1 MRIDQTRTVGSRLRA
16 LRPRGPLGQNRD
28 FVAIWSAATVSQLGT
43 QVSLLALPFV
53 AITTLEASTLEVAM
67 LGIAELVP
75 LLLFGLPAGAW
86 IDRVRRRPVMI
97 AADLTCAC
105 AFVSIPSAYAAGVLT
120 IWQLYVVG
128 FATGTFAM
136 FFDVAS
142 QSFLPAIVPREELPG
157 ANAALQVS
165 AQTAQVGGPG
175 LAGLLV
181 SVLGAPYAIAADAAS
196 YLGSA
201 ALLLRVK
208 QHETAVPKEHRR
220 AMRSEIREGLAYVLR
235 HPILRP
241 NLMFTSTANIFNTIL
256 FAVLLLFSV
265 RHLHLSARQIGLI
278 LMLANVGSLA
288 GALATTRLQRRFGLG
303 RVMLATAFGGWALLL
318 IPFASGAGRIPMIA
332 AGLLLWGTAV
342 VVFNATSATLVQATA
357 PARLLSRVFASRR
370 LVSWGVMPVG
380 TLLGGLLGT
389 YFGLRTAVFVGA
401 GGRALAGLIILF
413 SPVRS
418 IRTLDDAQAL
428 VAAYNATAMVP
439 AAE

>member
-1 MRIDQTRTVGSRLRA
+1 MRIDQTRTVGSRLQA

-86 IDRVRRRPVMI
+86 IDRARRRPVMI

-157 ANAALQVS
+157 ANATS
-165 AQTAQVGGPG
+165 RSP
-175 LAGLLV
+175 
-181 SVLGAPYAIAADAAS
+181 
-196 YLGSA
+196 
-201 ALLLRVK
+201 RK
-208 QHETAVPKEHRR
+208 RR
-220 AMRSEIREGLAYVLR
+220 RSEAPVSRACSSACSEPRTRSLPTPRATSA
-235 HPILRP
+235 RP
-241 NLMFTSTANIFNTIL
+241 RCCCASSSTRQACRRSTAERCGARSGRGSRTSSATRSCGRLMFTSTANIFNSIL

-357 PARLLSRVFASRR
+357 PARLMSRVFASRR

-389 YFGLRTAVFVGA
+389 YLGLRTAVFVGA

>member
-1 MRIDQTRTVGSRLRA
+1 
-16 LRPRGPLGQNRD
+16 
-28 FVAIWSAATVSQLGT
+28 
-43 QVSLLALPFV
+43 
-53 AITTLEASTLEVAM
+53 
-67 LGIAELVP
+67 
-75 LLLFGLPAGAW
+75 
-86 IDRVRRRPVMI
+86 
-97 AADLTCAC
+97 
-105 AFVSIPSAYAAGVLT
+105 
-120 IWQLYVVG
+120 
-128 FATGTFAM
+128 M

-142 QSFLPAIVPREELPG
+142 QSFLPAIVPLAELPA

-165 AQTAQVGGPG
+165 TQSAQVGGPG

-181 SVLGAPYAIAADAAS
+181 SLLGAPYAIAADAVS

-201 ALLLRVK
+201 AVLLRVK

-220 AMRSEIREGLAYVLR
+220 AMWSEIREGLAYVLR
-235 HPILRP
+235 HPLLRP
-241 NLMFTSTANIFNTIL
+241 NLMFTSTANIFNSLL

-278 LMLANVGSLA
+278 LMLANIGSLA

-342 VVFNATSATLVQATA
+342 VIFNATSATLVQATT
-357 PARLLSRVFASRR
+357 PARLMSRMFASRR

-389 YFGLRTAVFVGA
+389 YFGLRTAVFIGA
-401 GGRALAGLIILF
+401 GGRALAGLIILA

-418 IRTLDDAQAL
+418 IRTLDDAHAL
-428 VAAYNATAMVP
+428 VADYNAAAIAP
-439 AAE
+439 AAK